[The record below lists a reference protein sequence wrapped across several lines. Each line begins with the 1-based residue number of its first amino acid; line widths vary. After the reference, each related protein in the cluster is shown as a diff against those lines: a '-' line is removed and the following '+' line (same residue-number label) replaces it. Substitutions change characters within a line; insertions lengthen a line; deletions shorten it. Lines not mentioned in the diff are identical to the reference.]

1 MIGRLI
7 SNGSRSW
14 LVLCAVHGVV
24 SMLLW
29 WAGDAASE
37 ALTWRADHDWTQVW
51 TLWSSSWV
59 HMNTPHL
66 IGNQVA
72 LGALT
77 AFAWAIRPSRAST
90 LAWLL
95 AWPLMQASLLLWPQI
110 GYAVGLS
117 GLLHAGAMVL
127 AVQLI
132 LRHMNVPKAPRWG
145 GLLALG
151 LLVKLM
157 LESAWAHPVVWDG
170 GNNMSVVQAMHL
182 TGVIWGAALALLLGR
197 HRGAAFSPAPVAH
210 TRSADAD
217 GTVSLH

>member
-1 MIGRLI
+1 M
-7 SNGSRSW
+7 NHPSRTW
-14 LVLCAVHGVV
+14 LALCAVHGVA

-29 WAGDAASE
+29 WAGEPTVGAC
-37 ALTWRADHDWTQVW
+37 TWRAEGWLQQPW
-51 TLWSSSWV
+51 TLWTSPWV

-72 LGALT
+72 LGALA
-77 AFAWAIRPSRAST
+77 AFAWAIRPTLACA

-95 AWPLMQASLLLWPQI
+95 AWPLMQLSLLLWPQI

-132 LRHMNVPKAPRWG
+132 LKRIAVPKAPRWG

-151 LLVKLM
+151 LLVKLA
-157 LESAWAHPVVWDG
+157 LESGWSHPVVWDA
-170 GNNMSVVQAMHL
+170 GNDMSVVQAAHL
-182 TGVIWGAALALLLGR
+182 AGAFWGVVLGLALGR
-197 HRGAAFSPAPVAH
+197 RQRQQGTPLNNAAVPA
-210 TRSADAD
+210 R
-217 GTVSLH
+217 